1 MEEATS
7 TIAYYHIL
15 QNYGIYR
22 DISFENII
30 SKALEKD
37 LSNNI
42 FFRGQLAKYKTITSG
57 IAREDSYVQNEHEM
71 YVETLSNKQSDFES
85 LNTPLEY
92 LSKMQH
98 YGMPTR
104 LVDFTINPFIALFF
118 AVQNTSIKE
127 DSIIYVFQGQSVDAN
142 DNKVKLLSLLP
153 TIKDRSVN
161 KLKHEMK
168 DIFKVDM
175 SREEILK
182 IINCSYFIN
191 YTKRLKE
198 SNPRL
203 NNQDGTFAI
212 CGNNTEGDMIT
223 NEIKTIDIS
232 SSVLKI
238 RVSFVFKK
246 KIKNELDVYFKIN
259 DNFIYPELTSWSD
272 YIRIKYKQ
280 TNFDP
285 TDQYTVVRV
294 RDVSIPEVRRKEIQ
308 IVLNQELTF
317 EEIKRC
323 VIMMLRSYID
333 NTDIVWFF
341 VASSGNNYTINNWI
355 VTGQWI
361 SPSTPKRFSRIQVEK
376 LDENNIYWEEGDAPK
391 EKELYARKFLFKEDK
406 ELFIQFHYS
415 FQILYPLFHSIELG
429 YEVLDFEDF
438 SDEVSKRA
446 HLINQ
451 VTNQVNKFGRSRNSD
466 FDSYLT
472 YYCDYMVSLSDITFW
487 ASQNTN
493 VVEWIDYRIN
503 SCFSKIRRALEG
515 INNKKSFGCQSSEF
529 HKMTSLKKIIIK

>member
-259 DNFIYPELTSWSD
+259 DNFIYTQD
-272 YIRIKYKQ
+272 MQMI
-280 TNFDP
+280 
-285 TDQYTVVRV
+285 
-294 RDVSIPEVRRKEIQ
+294 
-308 IVLNQELTF
+308 
-317 EEIKRC
+317 
-323 VIMMLRSYID
+323 
-333 NTDIVWFF
+333 
-341 VASSGNNYTINNWI
+341 
-355 VTGQWI
+355 
-361 SPSTPKRFSRIQVEK
+361 
-376 LDENNIYWEEGDAPK
+376 
-391 EKELYARKFLFKEDK
+391 FLFRRRRI
-406 ELFIQFHYS
+406 LTTTQFKTTFLMY
-415 FQILYPLFHSIELG
+415 LG
-429 YEVLDFEDF
+429 SLTP
-438 SDEVSKRA
+438 
-446 HLINQ
+446 HL
-451 VTNQVNKFGRSRNSD
+451 
-466 FDSYLT
+466 
-472 YYCDYMVSLSDITFW
+472 
-487 ASQNTN
+487 
-493 VVEWIDYRIN
+493 
-503 SCFSKIRRALEG
+503 
-515 INNKKSFGCQSSEF
+515 
-529 HKMTSLKKIIIK
+529 